1 MIFNHVST
9 FSTYTRKIALRLLE
23 TNFDKFFLFVCRVF
37 QTTTNIMK
45 LPLSIVVATVL
56 VPQLLLAQTSLIN
69 SSASHQPRTV
79 VGTKTSLAPI
89 DVVQTNVGEKC
100 VQSSRTASLKASSD
114 LYRQGWESAR
124 EMTWRLADEISRG
137 DRATPPVYTI
147 PVVFHVIHKGEA
159 VGSGTNISTA
169 QINSAIDALNRDY
182 RRTNADGGIAQ
193 GAGPDTEIQF
203 CLAGFDPQGNP
214 HSGINRVNGTS
225 VSGYSSNGITSSN
238 EGSVK
243 ALSRWDNR
251 YYMNIWVVSE
261 IDNNGADLANPS
273 QWGGGTL
280 GYAYQPT
287 NPVTWNSDLDGI
299 VAVNLCVGND
309 PNQSNGY
316 RLWPWGGLTNRT
328 LTHEVGHFLALD
340 HTFEGQSC
348 SESNCNTQ
356 GDGICDTPPT
366 VQGSTCNSPA
376 CSNTQVENYMDYTS
390 ETCQDQFTSG
400 QSTVMRGVLAG
411 VRSDL
416 VNTSNCASISTND
429 YDAGVSSIST
439 PNGTICETTFSP
451 VVTLNNYG
459 TTTLTSAQIQYY
471 VDANAPTT
479 YNWSGSLA
487 SNASVS
493 VTLNPVTTTTGNH
506 TFTARTVSTSLNGS
520 NTDQDT
526 GNDQTSGSFTVS
538 SGGSGITLTLNLDCY
553 GSDVTWEI
561 RNASNSVVAS
571 GGPYTDNPNG
581 EQIVEGLCLP
591 QGCYDFNVD
600 DVFGDGLYGSQ
611 YFPNCSIDGDY
622 SITDGSST
630 LVQMSAANG
639 DYGFG
644 TTHNFC
650 IGGGSTGSP
659 TCEVLAAFEGE
670 SFIINPTD
678 EPNFNAQII
687 DNDQEAVA
695 TQLANAGYSSN
706 WMLGFYNVV
715 APGDTNWFVG
725 STSWHVNTSAPAD
738 NWLTFGPVTMLD
750 DDGELR
756 WKHRYSDNDYRDGY
770 EVLVGT
776 SGVDVADFSG
786 ATVLYSVGDNAGST
800 AGDTVWTSQSV
811 TLPAGTYANQ
821 SLYFAF
827 HHDALDMFLLFL
839 DDIEVEGCSSLTV
852 GIDENEEFNFNVF
865 PNPSTGDF
873 TVQFAGKRS
882 QDFELI
888 MLNAVGQTVWSKQIK
903 DQALGVQTITT
914 ENLPSG
920 IYTLIMKGDNLNDSK
935 RLVLTK

>member
-1 MIFNHVST
+1 MRF
-9 FSTYTRKIALRLLE
+9 YLRLA
-23 TNFDKFFLFVCRVF
+23 
-37 QTTTNIMK
+37 
-45 LPLSIVVATVL
+45 VVAML
-56 VPQLLLAQTSLIN
+56 LPQLMLAQTSLLN
-69 SSASHQPRTV
+69 SNAVSNPKSVASRKNVLDPNVT
-79 VGTKTSLAPI
+79 AP
-89 DVVQTNVGEKC
+89 VAGEKC
-100 VQSSRTASLKASSD
+100 LQSSRTAQLKATNEQ
-114 LYRQGWESAR
+114 YRQGWESAR
-124 EMTWRLADEISRG
+124 EMTWRMADEISRG

-147 PVVFHVIHKGEA
+147 PVVFHVIHKGES

-169 QINSAIDALNRDY
+169 QITSAIDALNRDY

-203 CLAGFDPQGNP
+203 CLAGVDPQGNP
-214 HSGINRVNGTS
+214 HSGINRVSGTG
-225 VSGYSSNGITSSN
+225 VSGYSANGITSSN
-238 EGSVK
+238 ESSVK

-251 YYMNIWVVSE
+251 YYLNIWVVSE
-261 IDNNGADLANPS
+261 IDGNGADLANPA
-273 QWGGGTL
+273 QWSGGTL

-287 NPVTWNSDLDGI
+287 NPVTWNSDLDGV

-376 CSNTQVENYMDYTS
+376 CQNTQVENYMDYTS

-400 QSTVMRGVLAG
+400 QSTVMRSVLSG
-411 VRSDL
+411 VRSAL
-416 VNTSNCASISTND
+416 VNTNNCGSISTNN
-429 YDAGVSSIST
+429 YDAGISGIST
-439 PNGTICETTFSP
+439 PTGTTCSTTFTP
-451 VVTLNNYG
+451 IVTLTNYG
-459 TTTLTSAQIQYY
+459 TTTLTSLQIQYY
-471 VDANAPTT
+471 VDANSPTSFP
-479 YNWSGSLA
+479 WSGTLA
-487 SNASVS
+487 SNASVN

-526 GNDQTSGSFTVS
+526 GNDQSSGSFSVS
-538 SGGSGITLTLNLDCY
+538 NGGNGITLTIELDCW
-553 GSDVTWEI
+553 GTETTWEI
-561 RNASNSVVAS
+561 RNAPNSIVAS
-571 GGPYTDNPNG
+571 GGPYTNNLPG
-581 EQIVEGLCLP
+581 GAGTITESICLS
-591 QGCYDFNVD
+591 QGCYDFTIFDAENDGINGTFYTTCNV
-600 DVFGDGLYGSQ
+600 
-611 YFPNCSIDGDY
+611 DGDY
-622 SITDGSST
+622 YITDGITT
-630 LVQMSAANG
+630 LVQMTAANG
-639 DYGFG
+639 AFG
-644 TTHNFC
+644 ASATHNFC
-650 IGGGSTGSP
+650 VGGSTGGGQ
-659 TCEVLAAFEGE
+659 TCEVLASYDGE
-670 SFIINPTD
+670 VFSINAND

-695 TQLANAGYSSN
+695 TALANAGYSSN
-706 WMLGFYNVV
+706 WMLGFYEVV

-725 STSWHVNTSAPAD
+725 STSWHADDTAPAD

-756 WKHRYSDNDYRDGY
+756 WKHMYADNDYRDGY

-776 SGVDVADFSG
+776 SGVDVADFAG

-800 AGDTVWTSQSV
+800 NGDTVWTPLSV

-852 GIDENEEFNFNVF
+852 DIDENEEFNFSVF
-865 PNPSTGDF
+865 PNPSNGNF
-873 TVQFAGKRS
+873 TVQFAGTS
-882 QDFELI
+882 QQDLDLVL
-888 MLNAVGQTVWSKQIK
+888 LNALGQTVWLKQVK
-903 DQALGVQTITT
+903 NQALGTQIIST
-914 ENLPSG
+914 EGLASG
-920 IYTLIMKGDNLNDSK
+920 VYTLVVKGEKINLSE
-935 RLVLTK
+935 RLILTR